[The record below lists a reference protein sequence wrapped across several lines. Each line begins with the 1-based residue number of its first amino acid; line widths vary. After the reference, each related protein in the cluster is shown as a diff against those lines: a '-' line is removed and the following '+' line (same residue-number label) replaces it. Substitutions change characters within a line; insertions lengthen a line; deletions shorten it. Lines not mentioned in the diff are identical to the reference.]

1 MPELTQRRRNLVV
14 LCSAIVIFS
23 GTLGTLVH
31 NHPILRIVWLVVII
45 AALIYAGIEFV
56 KIKKEEG

>member
-23 GTLGTLVH
+23 GTLGTLAH
-31 NHPILRIVWLVVII
+31 SHPILRVVWLVVIVG
-45 AALIYAGIEFV
+45 ALIYAGIEFARL
-56 KIKKEEG
+56 KKEEG